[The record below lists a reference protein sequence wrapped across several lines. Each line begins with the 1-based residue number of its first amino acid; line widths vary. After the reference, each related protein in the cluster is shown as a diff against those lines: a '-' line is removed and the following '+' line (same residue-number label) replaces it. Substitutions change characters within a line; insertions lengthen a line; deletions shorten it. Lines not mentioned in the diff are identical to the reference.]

1 MNNEQNLNNAENPQL
16 TIPRVIGSVLS
27 HSDFIS
33 CLKFLGFDV
42 RVIGSNDRD
51 YTFRLEVNAI
61 RIPNQDYPIFGYY
74 CGGAYATCARTDK
87 EEFTIKDIEI
97 AIRKCSEI
105 MMNEIVSIS
114 KVPTYFDCKDY
125 LNSFGKSKIDKESIK
140 RVLSIL
146 KENYQELIKSVVGFQ
161 HYR

>member
-1 MNNEQNLNNAENPQL
+1 MINKEQNAQL

-33 CLKFLGFDV
+33 CLKNLGFDV
-42 RVIGSNDRD
+42 RVIGNNNRD
-51 YTFRLEVNAI
+51 YTFSLQVNAI
-61 RIPNQDYPIFGYY
+61 RISNQDYSIFGYY
-74 CGGAYATCARTDK
+74 CGGAYATCARTNK

-97 AIRKCSEI
+97 AIRKCSEVI
-105 MMNEIVSIS
+105 MNEIVSIS
-114 KVPTYFDCKDY
+114 KTPTYFDCRDY
-125 LNSFGKSKIDKESIK
+125 LNSLGKSKIEKESIK